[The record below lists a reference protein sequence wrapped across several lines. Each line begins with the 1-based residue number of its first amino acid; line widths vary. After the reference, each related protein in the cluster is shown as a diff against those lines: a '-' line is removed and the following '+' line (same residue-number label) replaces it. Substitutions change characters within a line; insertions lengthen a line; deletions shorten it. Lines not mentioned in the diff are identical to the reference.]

1 MKHAKILS
9 LIFLAALFSCTE
21 EITSLTDGK
30 ASLNELKAGHSRMTL
45 RLTDAPAVYDEVNID
60 IIGVEAIVNDSVVH
74 MDVNAGIYNL
84 LDFTNG
90 KDTVLVDQQIPSG
103 TLSQIRLIL
112 GPNNTLVKGTSIYPL
127 TTPSAQ
133 QSGLKLNVHADF
145 TQGFAYEYVID
156 FDASKSIVTTG
167 NGKHILKPVLKVFT
181 SVASGSIM
189 GVVIPPAAKSR
200 VYAISAA
207 LDSTMTLADT
217 IKGTYMFRGLQSGVY
232 KIAFKPIATYRDSV
246 LSNISV
252 TNGMVTKLD
261 TMKLKLK

>member
-1 MKHAKILS
+1 MKNIKILS
-9 LIFLAALFSCTE
+9 LVLVVALFSCTQE
-21 EITSLTDGK
+21 NSSLTDDKGG
-30 ASLNELKAGHSRMTL
+30 LNEIKAGHSRMTL
-45 RLTDAPAVYDEVNID
+45 RLIDAPAVYDEVNVD
-60 IIGVEAIVNDSVVH
+60 IIGVEAIVNGSVIH
-74 MDVNAGIYNL
+74 LEVNKGVYNL

-112 GPNNTLVKGTSIYPL
+112 GPNNTLVKGTNIYPL

-189 GVVIPPAAKSR
+189 GVVSPAKAKPWI
-200 VYAISAA
+200 YAINAA
-207 LDSTMTLADT
+207 LDSTMTLSDT
-217 IKGTYMFRGLQSGVY
+217 IKGNFMFRGLKSGVY
-232 KIAFKPIATYRDSV
+232 KIAFKPIGTYRDSV
-246 LSNISV
+246 FSNITV

-261 TMKLKLK
+261 TMRLKLK

>member
-1 MKHAKILS
+1 
-9 LIFLAALFSCTE
+9 
-21 EITSLTDGK
+21 
-30 ASLNELKAGHSRMTL
+30 MTL
-45 RLTDAPAVYDEVNID
+45 LLTDAPAVYDEVNVD
-60 IIGVEAIVNDSVVH
+60 IIGVEAIVNDSVIH
-74 MDVNAGIYNL
+74 LDVNAGIYNL

-103 TLSQIRLIL
+103 KLSQIRLIL
-112 GPNNTLVKGTSIYPL
+112 GENNTLVKGTTVYPL

-133 QSGLKLNVHADF
+133 QSGLKLNVQATF
-145 TQGFAYEYVID
+145 VQGFAYEYTID

-181 SVASGSIM
+181 KVASGSLM
-189 GVVIPPAAKSR
+189 GVVFPPASKPGI
-200 VYAISAA
+200 YAISAG
-207 LDSTMTLADT
+207 LDSTLTLADT
-217 IKGTYMFRGLQSGVY
+217 ITGNYMFRGLNSGIY
-232 KIAFKPIATYRDSV
+232 KISFKPIGTYRDST